1 VLRPGTTMLF
11 YTDGLVERRGE
22 DLHRGM
28 GALLAFVEGLDE
40 QGPQAI
46 CDQVLQWRLRQGH
59 IEDDVCLLA
68 ARLK

>member
-1 VLRPGTTMLF
+1 MLF

-22 DLHRGM
+22 DLHHGM
-28 GALLAFVEGLDE
+28 GALLEFVEGLDE
-40 QGPQAI
+40 QSPQAI
-46 CDQVLQWRLRQGH
+46 CDQVLRWRRTQGR